1 MCNYT
6 YRDYRCEN
14 LLFSRQITTNDSK
27 PADPKGRRSTVK
39 PAAIFC
45 PFGTKLSALTLSGL
59 LFLAAPSLANLE
71 KALEI

>member
-1 MCNYT
+1 
-6 YRDYRCEN
+6 
-14 LLFSRQITTNDSK
+14 
-27 PADPKGRRSTVK
+27 VK

-45 PFGTKLSALTLSGL
+45 HFGTKLSTLTLSGL